1 MTSRRIVPML
11 AAVAVLLAACAA
23 GPSGPASSG
32 APSAAAP
39 ADLAPVTLT
48 VPDGLAAAPLD
59 VPRQVLVPSGWTM
72 SVFARVPSA
81 RLAAWAPDGALL
93 VSVPED
99 GSVVRLTPDG
109 RGTATGSVLLDGLN
123 QPHGLTFAG
132 TTLYVAQ
139 SDRVDAYSYAGGAA
153 TDPRPVVTGL
163 PDAKSPDLR
172 GRYAH
177 ALKSVAVGR
186 DGAVYVSVGSTG
198 NISVDD
204 LTATRP
210 GRRSCA
216 FRRAAARPS
225 RTRWACATERASPWP
240 RTVRCGR
247 R

>member
-23 GPSGPASSG
+23 GPSGTGSAVG
-32 APSAAAP
+32 GAAPSAAAP
-39 ADLAPVTLT
+39 ADLVPVPVT

-59 VPRQVLVPSGWTM
+59 VPRRVLVPSGWTM

-81 RLAAWAPDGALL
+81 RLAAWAPDGTLL
-93 VSVPED
+93 VSVPQD

-109 RGTATGSVLLDGLN
+109 RGTAGVSVLLDGLN

-177 ALKSVAVGR
+177 ALKSVAVGP
-186 DGAVYVSVGSTG
+186 DGAAYVSVGSTG

-204 LTATRP
+204 LTATP
-210 GRRSCA
+210 
-216 FRRAAARPS
+216 P
-225 RTRWACATERASPWP
+225 RASILRVPP
-240 RTVRCGR
+240 GGGAP
-247 R
+247 